1 LQNEIITMTRRYNLS
16 HSAGQPMPEDWIHLP
31 DSVVAAT
38 DYDALAQLV
47 CDLWHSSA
55 AAHIPPG
62 LQKRVRDAAYAQS
75 VEAQR
80 FLHGAAAVTGLTQQD
95 YDALVRDSMLWR
107 TRSPT
112 GAGGNVKAFVCCEG
126 VGQHAPGCIAQE
138 AAP

>member
-1 LQNEIITMTRRYNLS
+1 MTRRYNLS

-62 LQKRVRDAAYAQS
+62 LQKRVRDATSAQLAK
-75 VEAQR
+75 EQR
-80 FLHGAAAVTGLTQQD
+80 FLHGAAAVTGPDTLLQEIAMRALASGPTITLTLD
-95 YDALVRDSMLWR
+95 EVRALYKFL
-107 TRSPT
+107 P
-112 GAGGNVKAFVCCEG
+112 G
-126 VGQHAPGCIAQE
+126 APGCIAQE
-138 AAP
+138 ASP